1 MEKRLRKKEEPTDI
15 LARRVL
21 GRGRAR
27 QRSSLWRF

>member
-1 MEKRLRKKEEPTDI
+1 MERQLRKNEKPTDI
-15 LARRVL
+15 LERRVL